1 MTPIPITLVL
11 FTSTQGHF
19 KTSRYLETLDH
30 LSAQIPL
37 SQFAGRVVHF
47 KVSPGQENVANVMRE
62 TLTKRGFE
70 VIESVGD
77 WSHGV
82 NHGVEYVKDL
92 IKVYTDARVAKSQYV
107 LHLEDDWKLIPHKG
121 DLLSY
126 LGQAVQ
132 LLEDQP
138 FVHSVRFARFANE
151 CARVNDL
158 PRKHGLNA
166 HCVPLNETFE
176 LSSDFSL
183 NPHITRA
190 RSMYHAC
197 LLMARATNGAP
208 HPEHS
213 LSAAIKFLNTTDTIF
228 AHFKPELVSARHIGV
243 PVGFEDPLGVPIYAE
258 LSK

>member
-1 MTPIPITLVL
+1 MTPIPIHIVL

-37 SQFAGRVVHF
+37 SQFAGRIAHI
-47 KVSPGQENVANVMRE
+47 KVSPDQHPVAYEMMDALE
-62 TLTKRGFE
+62 KRGFE
-70 VIESVGD
+70 ILTTEGS
-77 WSHGV
+77 WSHNV

-92 IKVYTDARVAKSQYV
+92 IKVYTDERVARAEYV
-107 LHLEDDWKLIPHKG
+107 WHQEDDWLITPNRG
-121 DLLSY
+121 DLLGY
-126 LGQAVQ
+126 LSQAVT
-132 LLEDQP
+132 LLEQQP
-138 FVHSVRFARFANE
+138 FVHSVRFARFINE
-151 CARVNDL
+151 FERINDL

-166 HCVPLNETFE
+166 HCVPLNETFD

-197 LLMARATNGAP
+197 LLMSRATNGQP

-213 LSAAIKFLNTTDTIF
+213 LGAALKFLNTTDTIF

-243 PVGFEDPLGVPIYAE
+243 PVGQEDSLTDPIYAT
-258 LSK
+258 L

>member
-1 MTPIPITLVL
+1 MTPIPITICL

-30 LSAQIPL
+30 LFAQIPP
-37 SQFAGRVVHF
+37 SQFAGLVSHI
-47 KVSPGQENVANVMRE
+47 KVSPGDQLVAQDMWEN
-62 TLTKRGFE
+62 LTKRGFK
-70 VIESVGD
+70 VIETIGD
-77 WSHGV
+77 WSHGQ

-92 IKVYTDARVAKSQYV
+92 IKVYTNQDVAKAQYV
-107 LHLEDDWKLIPHKG
+107 WHMEDDWKVIPHQG

-126 LGQAVQ
+126 LDQAIR
-132 LLEDQP
+132 LLEEQP
-138 FVHSVRFARFANE
+138 YVHSVRFARWSNE
-151 CARVNDL
+151 CARINDL

-166 HCVPLNETFE
+166 HCVPLNETFD

-197 LLMARATNGAP
+197 LLMSRASNQQP

-213 LSAAIKFLNTTDTIF
+213 LSGAIKFLNATDAPF
-228 AHFKPELVSARHIGV
+228 AHFKSELISARHIGC
-243 PVGFEDPLGVPIYAE
+243 PIGQEDSLDQPLIAT
-258 LSK
+258 